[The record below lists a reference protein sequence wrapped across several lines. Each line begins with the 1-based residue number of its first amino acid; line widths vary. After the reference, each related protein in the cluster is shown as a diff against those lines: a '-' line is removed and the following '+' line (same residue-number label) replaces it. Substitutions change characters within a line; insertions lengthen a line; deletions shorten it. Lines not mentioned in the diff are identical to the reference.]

1 MVKGVSRRVIT
12 VKSPDPKF
20 FEEAIFF
27 VRDDALR
34 SCGPD
39 QVLREAQQIANQY
52 LHHKGTKKT
61 STARFWP
68 MLLCFLGGAL
78 LTSALFLLLPGL
90 L

>member
-1 MVKGVSRRVIT
+1 MVKGVSRQVIT

-39 QVLREAQQIANQY
+39 QVLREAQQVANRY
-52 LHHKGTKKT
+52 LHHKAPRGRIIP
-61 STARFWP
+61 RFLP
-68 MLLCFLGGAL
+68 MLLSFIGGASI
-78 LTSALFLLLPGL
+78 TTALFLLLPKL